1 MIFRR
6 GPRYVYENSLPGEA
20 GHRRRGNRLVPVL
33 LFRSG
38 GHCRWFLF
46 LRNLSTRIAVSD
58 AEDIVT
64 MSVNNSMN
72 ELLSQNKYGSDYF
85 ISVTKNEA
93 GEITAV
99 SCDMAHINAF
109 SAQLLD
115 KVIHSTETGTFTV
128 NVPFGNLTGLDV
140 LMGRGPTVPIKIIYL
155 TSSAA
160 QIKNDIVSAGI
171 NQTKLQLCL
180 EVTVDVDVLIPW
192 STSTSKVVT
201 DVLIADIVVVGKVP
215 DTFVNME

>member
-1 MIFRR
+1 M
-6 GPRYVYENSLPGEA
+6 PM
-20 GHRRRGNRLVPVL
+20 L
-33 LFRSG
+33 LFLTAAAIAVG
-38 GHCRWFLF
+38 FFF
-46 LRNLSTRIAVSD
+46 LRDLSTRIAVSD

-64 MSVNNSMN
+64 AAVNSSMN

-85 ISVTKNEA
+85 ISITKNEA

-99 SCDMAHINAF
+99 SCDMAHVNAF

-115 KVIHSTETGTFTV
+115 KVISSTENGTFTI

-140 LMGRGPTVPIKIIYL
+140 LMGRGPTVPIKIIYM

-160 QIKNDIVSAGI
+160 KIKNDIVSAGI
-171 NQTKLQLCL
+171 NQTKLQLSL
-180 EVTVDVDVLIPW
+180 EVTVNVDVLIPW
-192 STSTSKVVT
+192 SACTSQVVT
-201 DVLIADIVVVGKVP
+201 DVLVADIVVVGKVP